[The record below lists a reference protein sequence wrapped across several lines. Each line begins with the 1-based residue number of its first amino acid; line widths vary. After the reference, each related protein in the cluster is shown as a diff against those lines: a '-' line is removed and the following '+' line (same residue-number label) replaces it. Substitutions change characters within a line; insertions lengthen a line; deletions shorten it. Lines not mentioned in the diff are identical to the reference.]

1 MMRTVR
7 NGFSGDEDYILKLTT
22 MPFEEMFQM

>member
-1 MMRTVR
+1 MRTVR

-22 MPFEEMFQM
+22 MLFEEMFQR